1 MTFFEMQLSFL
12 LDFSDLG
19 LAFVEVT
26 SKLVDSKNLL
36 CFIICMKQILL
47 TLLLLPN
54 LSWALNSKHLLAAA
68 AEYNIP
74 HQITQNLID
83 YFSTHSAEIKNK
95 NYVTFVDFSR
105 PSSEDRMFI
114 INTET
119 GQTEKF
125 LVAHGKNSGDLY
137 AEKFSNEENSK
148 MSSLG
153 YYLVEEKY
161 RGEHGSSL
169 KLSGLSS
176 TNSKARQRGI
186 VMHPAD
192 YVSDKW
198 VAEQGRIG
206 RSWGC
211 FALNEDEFLR
221 NAIDKIQDGSL
232 LIAFK

>member
-1 MTFFEMQLSFL
+1 MKHIFL
-12 LDFSDLG
+12 
-19 LAFVEVT
+19 
-26 SKLVDSKNLL
+26 
-36 CFIICMKQILL
+36 FILF
-47 TLLLLPN
+47 LPN
-54 LSWALNSKHLLAAA
+54 FLWALNTKHLKEAAIQ
-68 AEYNIP
+68 NRIP
-74 HQITQNLID
+74 EQISQNLIE
-83 YFSTHSAEIKNK
+83 YFLTHGEEIKNK
-95 NYVTFVDFSR
+95 NYVTFVNFNL

-153 YYLVEEKY
+153 YYLIQEKY

-169 KLSGLSS
+169 KLEGLSS
-176 TNSKARQRGI
+176 TNSKAKQRSI
-186 VMHPAD
+186 VMHTAD
-192 YVSDKW
+192 YVSDRW

-211 FALNEDEFLR
+211 FALNEDEFLK

-232 LIAFK
+232 MIAFK

>member
-1 MTFFEMQLSFL
+1 
-12 LDFSDLG
+12 
-19 LAFVEVT
+19 
-26 SKLVDSKNLL
+26 
-36 CFIICMKQILL
+36 MKQFIL
-47 TLLLLPN
+47 TLFLLPN
-54 LSWALNSKHLLAAA
+54 LSWALNVKHVTEAAV
-68 AEYNIP
+68 ENKIP
-74 HQITQNLID
+74 QSIVQNLIE
-83 YFSTHSAEIKNK
+83 YFLTHSENIKNK
-95 NYVTFVDFSR
+95 NYVTFVNFNL

-119 GQTEKF
+119 GQTEIF
-125 LVAHGKNSGDLY
+125 LVAHGKNSGDLF

-153 YYLVEEKY
+153 YYLIEEKY

-186 VMHPAD
+186 VMHTAD

-211 FALNEDEFLR
+211 FALNKDEFLK

-232 LIAFK
+232 MIAFK

>member
-12 LDFSDLG
+12 LDSPDVG
-19 LAFVEVT
+19 PAFVEVI
-26 SKLVDSKNLL
+26 SNLIDSTFFL
-36 CFIICMKQILL
+36 CFIICMKQIILIL
-47 TLLLLPN
+47 FLLPN
-54 LSWALNSKHLLAAA
+54 LSWALNVKHVTEAAV
-68 AEYNIP
+68 ENKIP
-74 HQITQNLID
+74 QSIVQNLIE
-83 YFSTHSAEIKNK
+83 YFSTHSENIKNK
-95 NYVTFVDFSR
+95 NYVTFVDFNR
-105 PSSEDRMFI
+105 PSSEERMFI

-153 YYLVEEKY
+153 FYLIEEKY

-176 TNSKARQRGI
+176 TNSKARQRAI
-186 VMHPAD
+186 VMHTAD

-211 FALNEDEFLR
+211 FALNEDDFLK

-232 LIAFK
+232 MIAFK